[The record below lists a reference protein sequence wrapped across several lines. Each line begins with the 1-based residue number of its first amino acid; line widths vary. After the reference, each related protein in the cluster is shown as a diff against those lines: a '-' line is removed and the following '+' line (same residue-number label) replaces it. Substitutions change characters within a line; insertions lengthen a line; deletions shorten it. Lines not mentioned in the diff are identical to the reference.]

1 MKLNKYF
8 SIITLLL
15 FFVLANIANAQN
27 TSNVT
32 MVADVNISGAKIV
45 DQVGSV
51 FNISFVLT
59 NGKSAQNNVY
69 YSVRLSPK
77 GKPNTILEEKVY
89 DENLTL
95 LENSTTRKTIV
106 YEAPK
111 TLSGDYSLY
120 LFVGNTSGLMLGYY
134 SLGDIKLVSSQKS
147 LFLDSSTCSLLVE
160 GKGEK
165 KKYAISASPVV
176 FAGQS
181 LTLDCSITNPS
192 IKDLSLSPNLETR
205 AQSIYGDIVEVSSIS
220 DTVNL
225 KPLEKKAFSLKIPT
239 AQNAGVYKTKLSFF
253 DGTNNTNEIIISY
266 NTYGFSANIFNI
278 SSDKDVYMKN
288 EVANITTLWTS
299 NAKEVASMEVKISS
313 GRGVVCGSS
322 SFEKPV
328 FNQSVLVSIKKNCYD
343 PKIALTLKDVDGETI
358 VERYVS
364 IPTTSVSKDS
374 GIFSGKKGAILL
386 VLLLIIIATI
396 GIIMKRKKV
405 TTIGGI
411 AVFLVL
417 AFLPSAKA
425 QAATYWIGAQNDIR
439 VIVNISNPLNPGSTV
454 FNQGDTLLVDGYM
467 DTASSLTRDVS
478 LSAITIGNISKD
490 IFPTVVALGPSQPS
504 FMGDQRDFQVS
515 VPTQNGQPIAGNYNV
530 DFTAGVDNDAAIVQ
544 NYGNETNLAAIMGIC
559 NIMPDPYSGETGYL
573 KAIRDVATEASA
585 TARGVTSVDFTFRIR
600 TDNED
605 VPQTSEFTARFLPG
619 QLEVDLEV
627 SKIDHDIGGYC
638 SAVACD
644 GWTCPQDIVENF

>member
-1 MKLNKYF
+1 M
-8 SIITLLL
+8 
-15 FFVLANIANAQN
+15 
-27 TSNVT
+27 
-32 MVADVNISGAKIV
+32 
-45 DQVGSV
+45 
-51 FNISFVLT
+51 
-59 NGKSAQNNVY
+59 
-69 YSVRLSPK
+69 
-77 GKPNTILEEKVY
+77 
-89 DENLTL
+89 
-95 LENSTTRKTIV
+95 
-106 YEAPK
+106 
-111 TLSGDYSLY
+111 
-120 LFVGNTSGLMLGYY
+120 
-134 SLGDIKLVSSQKS
+134 
-147 LFLDSSTCSLLVE
+147 
-160 GKGEK
+160 
-165 KKYAISASPVV
+165 
-176 FAGQS
+176 
-181 LTLDCSITNPS
+181 
-192 IKDLSLSPNLETR
+192 
-205 AQSIYGDIVEVSSIS
+205 
-220 DTVNL
+220 
-225 KPLEKKAFSLKIPT
+225 
-239 AQNAGVYKTKLSFF
+239 
-253 DGTNNTNEIIISY
+253 
-266 NTYGFSANIFNI
+266 
-278 SSDKDVYMKN
+278 
-288 EVANITTLWTS
+288 
-299 NAKEVASMEVKISS
+299 
-313 GRGVVCGSS
+313 
-322 SFEKPV
+322 
-328 FNQSVLVSIKKNCYD
+328 
-343 PKIALTLKDVDGETI
+343 
-358 VERYVS
+358 
-364 IPTTSVSKDS
+364 
-374 GIFSGKKGAILL
+374 
-386 VLLLIIIATI
+386 
-396 GIIMKRKKV
+396 
-405 TTIGGI
+405 
-411 AVFLVL
+411 
-417 AFLPSAKA
+417 PSAKA